1 MAFSNYT
8 AYTDSIKSPSQTIT
22 TGFSS
27 STVIAGRMFD
37 TWRRAFPTIGAVPST
52 AVVPIST
59 DPGAMP
65 FANGN
70 SGRLVAT
77 SAHVDSSVKQVLVL
91 CDRVSHQGGLSG
103 TTTGEQTTNLPTAA
117 LTRYT
122 DGIGVMAALTIYTQI
137 GASIAPF
144 TMRYTNQA
152 GTGSKVSKSLFIGGT
167 NAREAGLSILIPLAD
182 GDYGVRSVEGVTL
195 TASTGTIGSFGVTL
209 FKPLLMCN
217 LDTST
222 LSENFDFLGNNFY
235 GGFPEILD
243 NACLFFLNTTP
254 STAASCSGFVN
265 FSEV

>member
-8 AYTDSIKSPSQTIT
+8 AYTDSIAAPSQTVE

-27 STVIAGRMFD
+27 TTVIAGRIFD
-37 TWRRAFPTIGAVPST
+37 TWRRAFPAIGAVPST
-52 AVVPIST
+52 AVVPVST
-59 DPGAMP
+59 TAGAMP
-65 FANGN
+65 FQNGN

-77 SAHVDSSVKQVLVL
+77 SSRIDSTVKQTLIL

-103 TTTGEQTTNLPTAA
+103 TATGEQTTNLPTAA

-122 DGIGVMAALTIYTQI
+122 NGVGVMAALTIYTQI
-137 GASIAPF
+137 GATATTF

-152 GTGSKVSKSLFIGGT
+152 GTGSRVSKTLTIGGT

-182 GDYGVRSVEGVTL
+182 GDYGIQSVQGITL
-195 TASTGTIGSFGVTL
+195 AATTGTLGSFGVTL

-217 LDTST
+217 LDTTT
-222 LSENFDFLGNNFY
+222 LSENFDFLANNFY

-243 NACLFFLNTTP
+243 NSCLFFLNATP
-254 STAASCSGFVN
+254 STAVACSGFVN